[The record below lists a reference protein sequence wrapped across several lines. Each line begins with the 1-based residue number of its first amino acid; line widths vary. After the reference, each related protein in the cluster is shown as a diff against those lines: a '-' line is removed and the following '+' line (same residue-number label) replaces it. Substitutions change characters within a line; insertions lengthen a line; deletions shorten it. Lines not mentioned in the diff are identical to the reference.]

1 MLDYAAFP
9 EQRQARIRQILQ
21 KSGRVVCT
29 ELASQMNVSE
39 HTIRRDLH
47 ELSKEGYCKR
57 STAARCFSFR
67 MRVIFKP
74 RAENKCRKAH
84 NRAES
89 SNAGSGG
96 RVHFID
102 AGTTNGAGESPPGG
116 SQRHGGDQ
124 LPGHR
129 HGTAAPSPVRGDHH
143 RRADP
148 AGIRRL
154 GGRHGRGSD
163 PGHYLRSGL
172 YWRLR
177 DGSANGTHRL

>member
-124 LPGHR
+124 LPAIATELLR
-129 HGTAAPSPVRGDHH
+129 HPCAR
-143 RRADP
+143 
-148 AGIRRL
+148 
-154 GGRHGRGSD
+154 
-163 PGHYLRSGL
+163 
-172 YWRLR
+172 
-177 DGSANGTHRL
+177 